1 MRDIR
6 SLPTGL
12 EDHLFDKTQR
22 VIREGVLL
30 SHGGL
35 ELKCEAAH
43 LCDHRRGRLDLYRFC
58 SQRL

>member
-43 LCDHRRGRLDLYRFC
+43 LCDHRRGRFVVA
-58 SQRL
+58 